1 MGLFVFLTWACKSLE
16 TVRKGFIRF
25 PNTPLLEVRPGN
37 LSLRKVVGGVARV
50 SSIGSAACCSVARC
64 PESELGTCS
73 LRGAALPL
81 QRGAAPDQLTQIC
94 NRCDYNPSFAQRLRK
109 HMKNEQEE
117 GERG

>member
-1 MGLFVFLTWACKSLE
+1 M
-16 TVRKGFIRF
+16 
-25 PNTPLLEVRPGN
+25 
-37 LSLRKVVGGVARV
+37 

-109 HMKNEQEE
+109 QMKDEQEE
-117 GERG
+117 GERGMIIESGERAGSSRAGQPLHHSCHQ